1 MRDVMRSYRSD
12 GAPDSCFS
20 PVGLLLSYCYP
31 VQQCMSA
38 LLQWGPV
45 EYHKESL
52 KNLQEAVRRTRRLCA
67 VLLDTLGRELMIRRS
82 YSLDE
87 RGWPKHDGSF
97 EVKRGAEVIV
107 TTDLNAVASSSCMP
121 ITYPNFHNLVNA
133 GDTLFIGR

>member
-1 MRDVMRSYRSD
+1 
-12 GAPDSCFS
+12 
-20 PVGLLLSYCYP
+20 
-31 VQQCMSA
+31 MSVSTLYNSG

-52 KNLQEAVRRTRRLCA
+52 ENLQKAVKKTRRLCA

-87 RGWPKHDGSF
+87 RGWPKHEGCF
-97 EVKRGAEVIV
+97 EVKRGAEVVV

>member
-1 MRDVMRSYRSD
+1 MTV
-12 GAPDSCFS
+12 
-20 PVGLLLSYCYP
+20 
-31 VQQCMSA
+31 

-52 KNLQEAVRRTRRLCA
+52 KNLQEAVKRTRRLCA

-97 EVKRGAEVIV
+97 NVKRGAEVIV

-121 ITYPNFHNLVNA
+121 ITYPNFHNLVNP

>member
-1 MRDVMRSYRSD
+1 MRDVLRSYRSY
-12 GAPDSCFS
+12 GAI
-20 PVGLLLSYCYP
+20 SYLIYIPYCCRNSYLAQKH
-31 VQQCMSA
+31 VHV

-45 EYHKESL
+45 EYHKQSL
-52 KNLQEAVRRTRRLCA
+52 QNLQKAVKKTRRLCA

-87 RGWPKHDGSF
+87 QGWPVHDGAF

-107 TTDLNAVASSSCMP
+107 TTDLNAVASSNCMP
-121 ITYPNFHNLVNA
+121 ITYPNFHNLVNT